1 MSEPKKNKSWPYGIL
16 AYYIVFVTIVISAC
30 IMLGKKRFDLVSKDY
45 YADEIAY
52 QDRINDLG
60 RTSALDE
67 KPTFTVEDYQTV
79 RLRFPAELAGE
90 IEQGNVVLYRPSD
103 ARHDLRVDVSLD
115 DAYAQVIV
123 VEKPLRGLWSARL
136 SWQMEG
142 EGYYLEETVV
152 LPPMQ
157 TANP

>member
-1 MSEPKKNKSWPYGIL
+1 M
-16 AYYIVFVTIVISAC
+16 
-30 IMLGKKRFDLVSKDY
+30 
-45 YADEIAY
+45 
-52 QDRINDLG
+52 
-60 RTSALDE
+60 
-67 KPTFTVEDYQTV
+67 
-79 RLRFPAELAGE
+79 AGE